1 MFKRKRLIEVAHSG
15 NFVSYIDKSNNAI
28 IFDCPYF
35 PSSRSKSIEYIET
48 IEKDFSNIVKL
59 TKNCLNSR
67 TVYCGS
73 IFYYRTGEKVHDND
87 NTILSHLINVMKHNR
102 LISDDMAFSFTII
115 NVADKN
121 KIKKSRIIILDKQK
135 KPFEKKVCKLLS

>member
-1 MFKRKRLIEVAHSG
+1 MFKRKRLIEVAHNE

-67 TVYCGS
+67 TVYYGS

>member
-1 MFKRKRLIEVAHSG
+1 M
-15 NFVSYIDKSNNAI
+15 
-28 IFDCPYF
+28 
-35 PSSRSKSIEYIET
+35 
-48 IEKDFSNIVKL
+48 
-59 TKNCLNSR
+59 
-67 TVYCGS
+67 
-73 IFYYRTGEKVHDND
+73 
-87 NTILSHLINVMKHNR
+87 SHLINVMKHNR